1 MALHLEAIMT
11 NAQPPISK
19 PDASYWRNVPASE
32 ATRRVALDHS
42 LAFHRLQEARQ
53 ELHQARTKSSTLS
66 PREQARLIAHCEANL
81 ALAEQWL
88 ARTSEIQAKVSSEV
102 PEASAYPGA
111 AIEQSAVQHN
121 RVPPV

>member
-1 MALHLEAIMT
+1 MT

-19 PDASYWRNVPASE
+19 PDASYWRNAPVSDV
-32 ATRRVALDHS
+32 TRRVALDHS

-81 ALAEQWL
+81 ALAEQWV
-88 ARTSEIQAKVSSEV
+88 ARTSDIQTKVSSEV
-102 PEASAYPGA
+102 PEVSAYRGA
-111 AIEQSAVQHN
+111 AIEQSAVRHN